1 MKVRFKWFSSRAR
14 SSQKHSS
21 RLLFT
26 ATNLDSGKNVVIF
39 GVENSSS
46 VHINN
51 KKSGP
56 TQGLNDN
63 TTTRRT
69 TEAKYYNYFSRSQ
82 GKLCL
87 SLNVKGRKFF
97 LFVNSTKIHQFK
109 AKTSKI
115 KL

>member
-1 MKVRFKWFSSRAR
+1 MKVKFKWFNSRAH
-14 SSQKHSS
+14 SSQKHST

-26 ATNLDSGKNVVIF
+26 ATNLDCGKNVVIF
-39 GVENSSS
+39 GVEDSSS

-63 TTTRRT
+63 TTTRKT

-82 GKLCL
+82 RKLCF
-87 SLNVKGRKFF
+87 SLNFKGTKSF
-97 LFVNSTKIHQFK
+97 LFVNSTKVHQFK

-115 KL
+115 KP

>member
-14 SSQKHSS
+14 CSKKRSS
-21 RLLFT
+21 RLIFA
-26 ATNLDSGKNVVIF
+26 ATNLDCGKNVVIF

-51 KKSGP
+51 KKNGP
-56 TQGLNDN
+56 TQGLNN
-63 TTTRRT
+63 NKTTTRR
-69 TEAKYYNYFSRSQ
+69 TEAKYYNWFSRSQ

-87 SLNVKGRKFF
+87 SLNFKGSKSL
-97 LFVNSTKIHQFK
+97 LFANSTIIHHFK

-115 KL
+115 KP

>member
-14 SSQKHSS
+14 CSQKHSF

-26 ATNLDSGKNVVIF
+26 ATNLDCGKNVVIF

-56 TQGLNDN
+56 TQEINDN
-63 TTTRRT
+63 TTTTRT
-69 TEAKYYNYFSRSQ
+69 IEAKYYNCFSRSQ

-87 SLNVKGRKFF
+87 SLNFKGSKSF

-109 AKTSKI
+109 AKISKI
-115 KL
+115 KP

>member
-1 MKVRFKWFSSRAR
+1 MQVRFKWFSSRAR

-26 ATNLDSGKNVVIF
+26 ATNLDCGKNVVIF

-51 KKSGP
+51 KKSDP
-56 TQGLNDN
+56 TQGLNGN

-69 TEAKYYNYFSRSQ
+69 TEAKYYDYFSRSQ

-87 SLNVKGRKFF
+87 RLNLKGRKSF
-97 LFVNSTKIHQFK
+97 LFVTSTKIHQFK

-115 KL
+115 KP

>member
-1 MKVRFKWFSSRAR
+1 MKVRFNWFSSRAL
-14 SSQKHSS
+14 SCQKHSS

-26 ATNLDSGKNVVIF
+26 ATNLDCGKNVVIF

-51 KKSGP
+51 KKSRP
-56 TQGLNDN
+56 KQGLNDN

-69 TEAKYYNYFSRSQ
+69 REAKYYNYFWRSQ

-87 SLNVKGRKFF
+87 SMNLKGRKSF
-97 LFVNSTKIHQFK
+97 LFLISSKIHRFK

-115 KL
+115 KP

>member
-1 MKVRFKWFSSRAR
+1 MHVVLRNIHPGYFLKLQILIVC
-14 SSQKHSS
+14 
-21 RLLFT
+21 
-26 ATNLDSGKNVVIF
+26 KNVVIF

-51 KKSGP
+51 KKSDP
-56 TQGLNDN
+56 TQGLNGN

-69 TEAKYYNYFSRSQ
+69 TEAKYYDYFSRSQ

-87 SLNVKGRKFF
+87 RLNLKGRKSF
-97 LFVNSTKIHQFK
+97 LFVTSTKIHQFK

-115 KL
+115 KP

>member
-1 MKVRFKWFSSRAR
+1 MKVRFKWFSSRAC

-26 ATNLDSGKNVVIF
+26 ATNLDCGKNVVIF

-69 TEAKYYNYFSRSQ
+69 TGAKYYN
-82 GKLCL
+82 
-87 SLNVKGRKFF
+87 
-97 LFVNSTKIHQFK
+97 
-109 AKTSKI
+109 
-115 KL
+115 

>member
-1 MKVRFKWFSSRAR
+1 MHVVLRNIHPGYFLKLQILIVC
-14 SSQKHSS
+14 
-21 RLLFT
+21 
-26 ATNLDSGKNVVIF
+26 KNVVIF

-51 KKSGP
+51 NKSGP
-56 TQGLNDN
+56 TKGLNDN

-69 TEAKYYNYFSRSQ
+69 TEAKYCNYFSRSQ
-82 GKLCL
+82 RKLCL
-87 SLNVKGRKFF
+87 SLNVKGSKCF

-115 KL
+115 KP